1 MPGQWWAV
9 EELDPLDAFDPLLPV
24 LSVDVDDAFDGGLY
38 VALVELVVVDEE
50 LLEAASA
57 TAVPPNAPSVA
68 SVAKT
73 ATLRRIGMPPLRFM
87 DEASQSPSGKPAHT
101 PV

>member
-50 LLEAASA
+50 LLEAA
-57 TAVPPNAPSVA
+57 
-68 SVAKT
+68 
-73 ATLRRIGMPPLRFM
+73 
-87 DEASQSPSGKPAHT
+87 
-101 PV
+101 

>member
-1 MPGQWWAV
+1 MCGQAPAAGGDPPCGPLPDMPGQWWAV

-50 LLEAASA
+50 LLEAA
-57 TAVPPNAPSVA
+57 
-68 SVAKT
+68 
-73 ATLRRIGMPPLRFM
+73 
-87 DEASQSPSGKPAHT
+87 
-101 PV
+101 